1 MRKHLFILLVFAVS
15 AALVSSGTVAHA
27 AGLNYVGTDY
37 DITPYYPGGGPA
49 DVNAYV
55 VAGWRANDVA
65 KAFDV
70 DNNDVYGSAG
80 YALFGT
86 RFDYPN
92 ANATGGNAFVNPYD
106 NSVFPNLID
115 LPSWV
120 SGHQILSSRKA
131 GGWAYALI
139 DDPQLTNG
147 VRDYNW
153 GQSQTPTSV
162 FQPPYVKLGILDGN
176 GVVTGNDGISAPA
189 ERWGFQVGAG
199 VPSSFRVGV
208 MTDGLDS
215 TNWAPSEV
223 ILQQVVGGVP
233 VGTAMTGTVG
243 KNRFVDIHCFD
254 ITGAAPG
261 DEFVFLASNPGGGSA
276 GIAGFSFDY
285 VVPEPSCSVLCVLAV
300 IAALR
305 VRRRS

>member
-1 MRKHLFILLVFAVS
+1 MKKHKFVLLVFAVG
-15 AALVSSGTVAHA
+15 AALGFGGTLVHA
-27 AGLNYVGTDY
+27 ATLNYVGTDY

-92 ANATGGNAFVNPYD
+92 ANATSGNAWVNPYD
-106 NSVFPNLID
+106 NSVFPNIID
-115 LPSWV
+115 LPAWV

-162 FQPPYVKLGILDGN
+162 FQPPYVKLGILDGT
-176 GVVTGNDGISAPA
+176 GVITGNDGVSAPA

-199 VPSSFRVGV
+199 APSSFRVGV

-215 TNWAPSEV
+215 EYWAPSEV
-223 ILQQVVGGVP
+223 ILQQVVGGAP
-233 VGTAMTGTVG
+233 VGAATTGTVA
-243 KNRFVDIHCFD
+243 KNRFVDMHFFD

-261 DEFVFLASNPGGGSA
+261 DEFVFLASNPNGGSA
-276 GIAGFSFDY
+276 GVAGFSFDFI
-285 VVPEPSCSVLCVLAV
+285 PEPSSAVLCALAA
-300 IAALR
+300 IAGFGI
-305 VRRRS
+305 RRRS